1 MSKNFEHMRLPRR
14 ERPDAIEPFRGTT
27 TFAVQKAAPRSTSN
41 RQSPSE
47 WFHAIDVLRKYWRWS
62 AAFAFLV
69 TACVTVLVFL
79 TKPVYEPVARIE
91 VGPPGSEQFSLL
103 GSESHSDAGEY
114 AETQAKTLQSDQL
127 AIAVIRKLNLQQNP
141 IFIKDLPKANDVIE
155 ASSQAPAID
164 SADGELTP
172 AETHVLR
179 KMRKDLHVQRDT
191 ASWLINV
198 SYESTDPR
206 LAATITNAI
215 TEEFLDAHYRARHD
229 AIIRS
234 TAWLSQQL
242 DDIRVRMDESNHA
255 LTAYQRES
263 GITPMGAESSF
274 DQEMAELYRQVA
286 AAQGERMQL
295 EALMTSVN
303 SKPADLPQSN
313 TDPVVQELSKKLA
326 TTRADL
332 TQARVIYG
340 PSHPKVKEFEAQIG
354 ELQAELRAQQ
364 SYLFHNLQTSYAA
377 AHSRE
382 QLLDSAL
389 NGTKRKIT
397 QMAEYQ
403 TLKKQADANAE
414 LYNTLYTKVKEAG
427 IAAESKSNDIR
438 WVDRARTPDQPVR
451 PRKVLQISLGLLAGM
466 VGGVLLAFVRGSLDT
481 RVHTLEDMRAS
492 TGLGRISVVPLMDGA
507 TGGKAE
513 RMRRLTGGSLGSLPA
528 SRLPL
533 IHDPRSVTAEALRG
547 LFTSVQLSQPA
558 GPPHVL
564 LVASPLPSEGKT
576 TIAVSLAISLSRLG
590 STCIL
595 DTDVRKS
602 DVAKTFVLPDDRGLA
617 DVLKGSCRLEEA
629 LQVVPAV
636 PNLSLLASGRMEA
649 EPGEMLTTEAMREL
663 IRQLRARFEFVVI
676 DSPPVLPFAEGRAI
690 SSLVDGVIFV
700 TRSGVTTNEA
710 IQRSFELLEN
720 VQSAPVLE
728 VVLNGVSESSSDYRY
743 QYGQYS

>member
-1 MSKNFEHMRLPRR
+1 
-14 ERPDAIEPFRGTT
+14 
-27 TFAVQKAAPRSTSN
+27 
-41 RQSPSE
+41 
-47 WFHAIDVLRKYWRWS
+47 
-62 AAFAFLV
+62 
-69 TACVTVLVFL
+69 
-79 TKPVYEPVARIE
+79 
-91 VGPPGSEQFSLL
+91 
-103 GSESHSDAGEY
+103 
-114 AETQAKTLQSDQL
+114 
-127 AIAVIRKLNLQQNP
+127 
-141 IFIKDLPKANDVIE
+141 
-155 ASSQAPAID
+155 
-164 SADGELTP
+164 
-172 AETHVLR
+172 
-179 KMRKDLHVQRDT
+179 
-191 ASWLINV
+191 
-198 SYESTDPR
+198 
-206 LAATITNAI
+206 
-215 TEEFLDAHYRARHD
+215 
-229 AIIRS
+229 
-234 TAWLSQQL
+234 
-242 DDIRVRMDESNHA
+242 
-255 LTAYQRES
+255 
-263 GITPMGAESSF
+263 
-274 DQEMAELYRQVA
+274 
-286 AAQGERMQL
+286 
-295 EALMTSVN
+295 
-303 SKPADLPQSN
+303 
-313 TDPVVQELSKKLA
+313 
-326 TTRADL
+326 
-332 TQARVIYG
+332 
-340 PSHPKVKEFEAQIG
+340 
-354 ELQAELRAQQ
+354 
-364 SYLFHNLQTSYAA
+364 
-377 AHSRE
+377 
-382 QLLDSAL
+382 
-389 NGTKRKIT
+389 
-397 QMAEYQ
+397 
-403 TLKKQADANAE
+403 LKKQADANAE

-528 SRLPL
+528 ARLPL